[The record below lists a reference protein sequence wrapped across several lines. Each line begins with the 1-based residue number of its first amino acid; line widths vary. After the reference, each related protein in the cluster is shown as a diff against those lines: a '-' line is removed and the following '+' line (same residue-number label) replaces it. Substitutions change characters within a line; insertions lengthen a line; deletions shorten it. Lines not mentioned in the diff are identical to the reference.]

1 MAIKNKKQQGFS
13 LMELLII
20 VAILG
25 ILVAI
30 AIPGYNAYMEK
41 TRRIDAISFLQEV
54 AGEQVRFFS
63 DNNEYAKSMDEL
75 GYGTGATVVSPEG
88 HYTVSVAN
96 AVPTSFTL
104 TAAPVD
110 TSPQADDKLCASFT
124 LDSTGLKGISGTSD
138 VDACW

>member
-1 MAIKNKKQQGFS
+1 
-13 LMELLII
+13 MELLII